1 MLKLVIADDSAHTLK
16 NWSNVFS
23 EIDTIY
29 TLESNIPTCMSL
41 PNIDAVL
48 MMGMFAHQR
57 YGGQPKMG
65 ESQVLSTQGASGM
78 PKFVVTTPPFPA
90 HLKNQ
95 NSAGQ
100 QEIISAPNERISTDE
115 ETYILFTKVFE
126 CVNQFNKLYRE
137 TLLQTLAIHLSFL
150 NFSQNQTDVEA
161 KAALRAYREIYPI
174 SAPLK
179 NSR

>member
-1 MLKLVIADDSAHTLK
+1 MLKLVIADDSAQTLK

-23 EIDTIY
+23 KIDTID
-29 TLESNIPTCMSL
+29 TLESDIPTCMSL

-48 MMGMFAHQR
+48 MMGIFAHQR
-57 YGGQPKMG
+57 YGGKPKMG
-65 ESQVLSTQGASGM
+65 KSQILRTQGASGM

-95 NSAGQ
+95 NSASQ
-100 QEIISAPNERISTDE
+100 KEIISSQNGYISNDE
-115 ETYILFTKVFE
+115 ETYILFIKVFE
-126 CVNQFNKLYRE
+126 CVNQFNQINRE
-137 TLLQTLAIHLSFL
+137 TPIQTLVIHLSFL
-150 NFSQNQTDVEA
+150 NFSQNQADVEA
-161 KAALRAYREIYPI
+161 QAALRAYRDIYPI